1 MDLATLLPV
10 SLKEIP
16 TTPQASCNF
25 TPLVVC
31 FSHPLGTSH
40 LCRVAKPALNANLS
54 LEIKR
59 YAATASAPDVRTL
72 VAPAHRRSTFAHLK
86 HLRVK
91 YIRHCLHARSQFRYC
106 VPPPLL
112 LPLPSFPKKKIL
124 PSVGSE
130 RPAIILKMVVF
141 PAPFFPISP

>member
-25 TPLVVC
+25 MPLVIR
-31 FSHPLGTSH
+31 FSHPLGTSQ
-40 LCRVAKPALNANLS
+40 LCRMTKPTLNAHFS

-59 YAATASAPDVRTL
+59 YAATAPAPDMRTL
-72 VAPAHRRSTFAHLK
+72 VALAHRRSTFSHLEHLK
-86 HLRVK
+86 VK
-91 YIRHCLHARSQFRYC
+91 YIQRCLPARLRFRYY

-112 LPLPSFPKKKIL
+112 LLPRFFRGPGSCGYHNPAAL
-124 PSVGSE
+124 PE
-130 RPAIILKMVVF
+130 RPCHPSA
-141 PAPFFPISP
+141 